1 MMAKL
6 RMLDLN
12 HPQTQFVFDA
22 SGIEEKIRP
31 HLLAWLD
38 NARALPN
45 APCNPEVVKT
55 LIPQLHALNVAR
67 FNAKPGITETLN
79 TLQSGVESGSAKA
92 AWGAYLDLAEH
103 HNAGNNFG
111 TWMI

>member
-1 MMAKL
+1 
-6 RMLDLN
+6 MLDLD

-22 SGIEEKIRP
+22 SGIEEKIRS

-38 NARALPN
+38 VAHTLQNAS
-45 APCNPEVVKT
+45 CNTDVVET

-67 FNAKPGITETLN
+67 FNAKSGITETLN
-79 TLQSGVESGSAKA
+79 TLQHAVESGSAKS
-92 AWGAYLDLAEH
+92 AWNAFLDLAEH
-103 HNAGNNFG
+103 HNAGKNFG